1 MPLNEDGVLARRCAE
16 GDEEAWRALVGRF
29 QRKVWNVAYQFTGR
43 SDEAEELAQEI
54 FLHLLSALRTFDAEG
69 SLPAWVSRV
78 SRNYAIDHYRRR
90 RRERSMVRDGEE
102 AEALVLSA
110 PDRTGRSDP
119 HRALEEKDLSKWL
132 RGVIDRL
139 PSELGQAVILRDLQ
153 GMTYEEM
160 AVVLEIPLG
169 TVKSRINRGRIELAR
184 LLRLRKSEWSAK
196 LGAGEHPEAAKPS
209 IPSEPSTPS
218 KKGAKQ

>member
-1 MPLNEDGVLARRCAE
+1 MPLNEDGELARRCAE

-43 SDEAEELAQEI
+43 SDEAEELTQEI

-78 SRNYAIDHYRRR
+78 ARNYAIDHYRRR
-90 RRERSMVRDGEE
+90 RRERSLVQHGEE

-110 PDRTGRSDP
+110 RDTSSSGDP
-119 HRALEEKDLSKWL
+119 HRALEGKELSRWL
-132 RGVIDRL
+132 RSVIDRL
-139 PSELGQAVILRDLQ
+139 PTELGQAVILRDLQ

-160 AVVLEIPLG
+160 ASLLGIPLG
-169 TVKSRINRGRIELAR
+169 TVKSRINRGRMELAR
-184 LLRLRKSEWSAK
+184 LLRLRKAEWSAK
-196 LGAGEHPEAAKPS
+196 LGDPGAA
-209 IPSEPSTPS
+209 SE
-218 KKGAKQ
+218 KGVKE